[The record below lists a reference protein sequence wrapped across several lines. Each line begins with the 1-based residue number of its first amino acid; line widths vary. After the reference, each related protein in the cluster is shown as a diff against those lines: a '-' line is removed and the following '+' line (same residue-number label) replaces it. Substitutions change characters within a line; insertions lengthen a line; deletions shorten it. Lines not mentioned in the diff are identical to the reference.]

1 MKFKI
6 QIDGAEHEIEATSSD
21 AAGGI
26 SVKLGEQ
33 TFDVKVGSPASDR
46 RVVQLGDKSY
56 EVRVAENC
64 ADTGIFVLEIAGER
78 VPVTVSD
85 VVHATRAAT
94 APGGAATALGTAP
107 GTVPTGAEGAPA
119 AAPLEVKHGVWAPVP
134 GKIVNV
140 MVAVGDKVEEGTPV
154 VVLEAMKMENELH
167 SPVKGTVTAVL
178 VKKGDSADKGQ
189 LLVAFE

>member
-6 QIDGAEHEIEATSSD
+6 QIDGGEQAIEATASD
-21 AAGGI
+21 ATGI
-26 SVKLGEQ
+26 NVKLGGE
-33 TFDVKVGSPASDR
+33 TFETKIGRPAGDR
-46 RVVQLGDKSY
+46 RVIQLGEKTY

-78 VPVTVSD
+78 VPLTVSD
-85 VVHATRAAT
+85 VARS
-94 APGGAATALGTAP
+94 APARHIGAAAGK
-107 GTVPTGAEGAPA
+107 AEVEA
-119 AAPLEVKHGVWAPVP
+119 AAPADVKHGVWAPVP

-140 MVAVGDKVEEGTPV
+140 MVKIGDKVEEGSPV

-167 SPVKGTVTAVL
+167 SPVKGTVTAIL

-189 LLVAFE
+189 LLVAFET